1 MGTVCRDL
9 SVVPSRGYELTIGQ
23 SNEGKMRNRKIHD
36 RVLSSLPLPAQV
48 AHLLVPLV
56 DRRDERCSYRDL

>member
-1 MGTVCRDL
+1 VGTACRDL

-23 SNEGKMRNRKIHD
+23 SNEGKMRNRKVHD

-48 AHLLVPLV
+48 AHL
-56 DRRDERCSYRDL
+56 